1 MLTAKT
7 TFLFTLATGE
17 RRSGLHALLA
27 YVKIS
32 DDHPPVLQLTFV
44 RDFVLKSWFVRQN
57 MVRLEPLVL
66 PCVDV
71 PASEA
76 ICTVQT
82 VINY

>member
-7 TFLFTLATGE
+7 TFLLALATGE

-27 YVKIS
+27 NVKIS
-32 DDHPPVLQLTFV
+32 DDQPQLQLTFV